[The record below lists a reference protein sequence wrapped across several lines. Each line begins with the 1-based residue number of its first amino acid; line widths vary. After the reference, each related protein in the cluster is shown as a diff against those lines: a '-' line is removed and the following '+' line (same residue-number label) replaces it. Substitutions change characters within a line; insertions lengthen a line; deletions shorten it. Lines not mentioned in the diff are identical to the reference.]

1 MPFFAFSG
9 TVFQVLERRNDVQ
22 AKFGIE
28 RELDRTFRIIDYH
41 NGNGDFH
48 FHSQIEICIVTD
60 GEIDALVN
68 DHRKRLRRG
77 ELSVALS
84 YDTHL
89 YTPVRDAYFSVLI
102 LPPEICRDFTES
114 VAGKT
119 IANPF
124 ITAGEAAD
132 KIFACFREIRE
143 NEKDPLIMKGN
154 LYVILGVIARNVVFE
169 EGASYTG
176 SDLISK
182 ILLYVHEHF
191 REEISLSSIAAHFGY
206 NASYVSGLFKSSV
219 NVGILR
225 YINFL
230 RLKNVV
236 TLLNERKYSTEFC
249 VLESGFRSVRTFYRA
264 FREEFGCSPKEYLEK
279 EQSAFFRH

>member
-1 MPFFAFSG
+1 M
-9 TVFQVLERRNDVQ
+9 Q

-28 RELDRTFRIIDYH
+28 RELDQKFRIIDYH

-48 FHSQIEICIVTD
+48 FHSQIEICIVTE

-68 DHRKRLRRG
+68 DHLKRLKRG

-89 YTPVRDAYFSVLI
+89 YTPVVDARFSVLI
-102 LPPEICRDFTES
+102 LPPEICRDFAAS
-114 VAGKT
+114 VSGKT
-119 IANPF
+119 ISSPF

-132 KIFACFREIRE
+132 RICACFREIRE
-143 NEKDPLIMKGN
+143 NEKDPLITKGN
-154 LYVILGVIARNVVFE
+154 LYVILGVIARNVVFQD
-169 EGASYTG
+169 GAPNVG

-182 ILLYVHEHF
+182 ILIYIHEHF

-206 NASYVSGLFKSSV
+206 NASYISGLFKSSI
-219 NVGILR
+219 NLGILR

-230 RLKNVV
+230 RLKNAI
-236 TLLNERKYSTEFC
+236 TLLNDRKYSTEFC

-264 FREEFGCSPKEYLEK
+264 FREEFGCSPKEYLER
-279 EQSAFFRH
+279 EQSSFFSY

>member
-1 MPFFAFSG
+1 
-9 TVFQVLERRNDVQ
+9 
-22 AKFGIE
+22 
-28 RELDRTFRIIDYH
+28 
-41 NGNGDFH
+41 
-48 FHSQIEICIVTD
+48 
-60 GEIDALVN
+60 
-68 DHRKRLRRG
+68 
-77 ELSVALS
+77 
-84 YDTHL
+84 
-89 YTPVRDAYFSVLI
+89 
-102 LPPEICRDFTES
+102 
-114 VAGKT
+114 
-119 IANPF
+119 
-124 ITAGEAAD
+124 
-132 KIFACFREIRE
+132 
-143 NEKDPLIMKGN
+143 MKGN

-191 REEISLSSIAAHFGY
+191 REEISLSSIAAHF
-206 NASYVSGLFKSSV
+206 VSGLFKSSV

>member
-1 MPFFAFSG
+1 M
-9 TVFQVLERRNDVQ
+9 Q

-28 RELDRTFRIIDYH
+28 RELDRKFRVIDYH

-48 FHSQIEICIVTD
+48 FHSQIEICVVTE

-68 DHRKRLRRG
+68 DHLKRLKKG

-89 YTPVRDAYFSVLI
+89 YTPVVDARFSVLI

-119 IANPF
+119 IASPF
-124 ITAGEAAD
+124 ITKGEAAD
-132 KIFACFREIRE
+132 RIAACFREIRE
-143 NEKDPLIMKGN
+143 NEKDPLITKGN
-154 LYVILGVIARNVVFE
+154 LYIILGIIAQNVVFE
-169 EGASYTG
+169 DAAPVIG

-206 NASYVSGLFKSSV
+206 NASYVSGLFKSSI
-219 NVGILR
+219 NLGILR

-236 TLLNERKYSTEFC
+236 TLLKEQKYSTEFC
-249 VLESGFRSVRTFYRA
+249 VLESGFHSVRTFYRA

-279 EQSAFFRH
+279 EQSELIRH